1 VSKLEGRVA
10 VVTGAAS
17 GIGAGIAVAF
27 AREGADIVVADKAS
41 REAAADV
48 IAAIVGHGREALYVR
63 TDVSDEAS
71 VRAMADEA
79 IARFGRV
86 DILVNNAGI
95 WGDLQGGFESIL
107 DTEPDYW
114 DFVMGVNL
122 KGAYLCSRA
131 VVPKM
136 REQGWGRIVNMS
148 SIGSRMAGGVYGVS
162 KLGLNQLTFAT
173 SNAVAESGITCN
185 AVAPGPIWN
194 EATQKQ
200 VPAEFFDQLIMPL
213 HIKRPGTSTDM
224 YGAIKWLC
232 TDDAAWH
239 TGQTMYVNGGFFSIF

>member
-1 VSKLEGRVA
+1 MGVFDGKVA
-10 VVTGAAS
+10 IVTGAGRGLGRDYATFFS
-17 GIGAGIAVAF
+17 SDGAAVAL
-27 AREGADIVVADKAS
+27 ADVNA
-41 REAAADV
+41 EAASQAAKEIEEGGDRAIGVEVDV
-48 IAAIVGHGREALYVR
+48 
-63 TDVSDEAS
+63 AS
-71 VRAMADEA
+71 PESTQAMADKVVDEL
-79 IARFGRV
+79 GRV

-114 DFVMGVNL
+114 DFVLGVNL

-239 TGQTMYVNGGFFSIF
+239 TGQTMYVNGGFFSVF